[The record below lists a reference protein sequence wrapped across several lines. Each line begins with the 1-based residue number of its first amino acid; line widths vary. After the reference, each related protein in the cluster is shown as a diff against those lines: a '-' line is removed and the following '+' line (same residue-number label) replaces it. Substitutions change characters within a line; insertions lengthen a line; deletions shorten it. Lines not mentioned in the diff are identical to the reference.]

1 MFSWGL
7 DLISKIGIDSINGV
21 NVIKLTQTEYN
32 DENALDVYKEFD
44 FNVPVNEIENL
55 TEQNFVDLFAEYFHN
70 SDRPLAFATDVVIP
84 NTTFRLTIFAFVVAY
99 HDDALR
105 VLSLSTDMQT
115 PEIYTATIH
124 AVDID
129 NDTGNCKIS
138 IGITIPLT

>member
-21 NVIKLTQTEYN
+21 NVIKLTQAAYN
-32 DENALDVYKEFD
+32 DGNALDVYKEFD

-70 SDRPLAFATDVVIP
+70 SDRPLAIATDVVIP
-84 NTTFRLTIFAFVVAY
+84 NTRIRLTIFAFVVAY
-99 HDDALR
+99 HDDALHL
-105 VLSLSTDMQT
+105 LSLSTNMQT
-115 PEIYTATIH
+115 PTTYIAAIH

-138 IGITIPLT
+138 IGTRIPLT